1 MSIRCEELAHMDFA
15 DVAEGLLPPV
25 HPGEILREEFLR
37 PLGLTQYRL
46 AKEIG
51 VSPRRISEILAGR
64 RAVTAD
70 TGLRLSRYFGLND
83 GFWVGLQTD
92 HDLALVRQRLGAE
105 LARIQAVGAWERQ
118 AA

>member
-1 MSIRCEELAHMDFA
+1 
-15 DVAEGLLPPV
+15 
-25 HPGEILREEFLR
+25 
-37 PLGLTQYRL
+37 
-46 AKEIG
+46 
-51 VSPRRISEILAGR
+51 
-64 RAVTAD
+64 VTAD

>member
-51 VSPRRISEILAGR
+51 VSPRRISEILAGK

-92 HDLALVRQRLGAE
+92 YDLALVRQRLGTE
-105 LARIQAVGAWERQ
+105 LARIQAVGAWERK